1 MKLSELT
8 TQITLHIEL
17 IKVPVPNSV
26 ALHFLPI
33 LNKSKTNFKYF
44 LEECSCFVAY
54 STRSMI
60 R

>member
-17 IKVPVPNSV
+17 IKVPVPNCA

-33 LNKSKTNFKYF
+33 LN
-44 LEECSCFVAY
+44 
-54 STRSMI
+54 
-60 R
+60 